1 MPEERGTTRVW
12 VYARQFYIVD
22 PDLGTDQA
30 PDIADAGNGLI
41 AVEEDGAADPDRTDR
56 RTGRGHRHHASVR
69 ATAPR
74 G

>member
-1 MPEERGTTRVW
+1 MTGLRDVRVH
-12 VYARQFYIVD
+12 ARQLYIVD
-22 PDLGTDQA
+22 PDLGADQA

-41 AVEEDGAADPDRTDR
+41 AAEEDGASILTGLTGL
-56 RTGRGHRHHASVR
+56 TGRGHCHHTRFR